1 MREFSTGDLNKQV
14 GDVTDAAAREPVLL
28 TRHKKPRFVLMSFE
42 HYERMRSGANTRQAW
57 RTAGMPEEHKVL
69 FDEALQ
75 GIEEGSSYDEDA

>member
-14 GDVTDAAAREPVLL
+14 GDVTDAATREPILL

-42 HYERMRSGANTRQAW
+42 HYERMLSGANMRQAW
-57 RTAGMPEEHKVL
+57 RTTDMPAEHKAI

-75 GIEEGSSYDEDA
+75 RIEDGTGYDDDA

>member
-14 GDVTDAAAREPVLL
+14 GDVTDAATREPILL

-42 HYERMRSGANTRQAW
+42 HYERMRSGANTRQSW
-57 RTAGMPEEHKVL
+57 RTEDMPSEHKAI

-75 GIEEGSSYDEDA
+75 RIEEGTGYDDDE